1 MATAINVTGSDSE
14 LGHVRDGY
22 PALATWVAG
31 DPDGE
36 TLVFRRFRRLSAR
49 NLLHLQSQLVQLE
62 QEIDEL
68 DMQAR
73 TSADLDARQ
82 ASRRWETFTQLAA
95 DPDRPERVRMEKVNE
110 LSVKMKEYGKGPALY
125 IHSSKLISYSRRRT
139 IATIA
144 DRQYEWAQQPRT

>member
-22 PALATWVAG
+22 PALATWIGG

-95 DPDRPERVRMEKVNE
+95 DPDRPEKVRMEKVNE
-110 LSVKMKEYGKGPALY
+110 LSVKMKEYGKRPALY
-125 IHSSKLISYSRRRT
+125 IYPTELISSSRRST
-139 IATIA
+139 VATIA
-144 DRQYEWAQQPRT
+144 NLQFKRA

>member
-1 MATAINVTGSDSE
+1 MRDDMAASSQMNGDDSE

-22 PALATWVAG
+22 PALATWIGG

-49 NLLHLQSQLVQLE
+49 NILHLQSQLIQLE
-62 QEIDEL
+62 QEIDDL

-82 ASRRWETFTQLAA
+82 ASRRWETFATLAA
-95 DPDRPERVRMEKVNE
+95 DPDRPEKVRMEKVNE
-110 LSVKMKEYGKGPALY
+110 LSIKMKEYGKRHILIVHPSNLT
-125 IHSSKLISYSRRRT
+125 SSSRRSAAST
-139 IATIA
+139 IS
-144 DRQYEWAQQPRT
+144 DRQFKRA

>member
-1 MATAINVTGSDSE
+1 MAAPHEINGHDSV

-22 PALATWVAG
+22 PALATWIGG

-49 NLLHLQSQLVQLE
+49 NLLHMQSQLIQLE
-62 QEIDEL
+62 QEIDGL

-82 ASRRWETFTQLAA
+82 ASRRWETFTKLAA
-95 DPDRPERVRMEKVNE
+95 DPDRPERVHMEKVNE
-110 LSVKMKEYGKGPALY
+110 LSAKMKEYGNIFTL
-125 IHSSKLISYSRRRT
+125 IVHLSKLISSSRRSITTT
-139 IATIA
+139 IS
-144 DRQYEWAQQPRT
+144 DRQFKRA